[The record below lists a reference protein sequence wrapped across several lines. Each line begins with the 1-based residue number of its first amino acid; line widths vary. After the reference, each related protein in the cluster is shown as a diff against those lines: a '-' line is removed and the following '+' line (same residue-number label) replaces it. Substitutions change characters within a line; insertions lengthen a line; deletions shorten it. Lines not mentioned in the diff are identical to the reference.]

1 VIQLSLPRQRPT
13 EALYLVL
20 FAAQISGVALLI
32 WNGLPV
38 FRQLAAHPGEQIQSG
53 FLDELTLSGA
63 LLLMQGAYWYRFLR
77 VPIPFRGPSVILNHV
92 FIFLARLGL
101 FLEARCSLSYFFDT
115 FRSSMRA

>member
-1 VIQLSLPRQRPT
+1 MIQLSLPRQRPT